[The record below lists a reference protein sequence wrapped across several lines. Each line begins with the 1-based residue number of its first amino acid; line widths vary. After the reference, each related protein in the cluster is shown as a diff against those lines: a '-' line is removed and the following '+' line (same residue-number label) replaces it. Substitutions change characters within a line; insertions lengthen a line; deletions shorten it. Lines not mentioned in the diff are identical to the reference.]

1 MRVCTSTTISD
12 EKAPFCS
19 VMRSHGSVIRPQ
31 TVRLWSEEWA
41 TSSTSDTAGAF
52 SRFCHA
58 NNMQEQR
65 VKSDSGDY
73 RFRPAGHIGGAS
85 LPPVPSTKTHQ
96 GASG

>member
-1 MRVCTSTTISD
+1 MRVCTSTTILAK
-12 EKAPFCS
+12 KAPFCS
-19 VMRSHGSVIRPQ
+19 VTRSHGSVIRPQ

-52 SRFCHA
+52 SRFCHV

-65 VKSDSGDY
+65 VKSNSGDY

-85 LPPVPSTKTHQ
+85 IARVQSIKTQ
-96 GASG
+96 QAAW